1 MKRVRSFRITFWSV
15 KAAERFFA
23 VTAICLAAL
32 FASGC
37 QKKEQVAPPPP
48 TVEVV
53 TVVQK
58 DVPIYKEW
66 VGALDGYVNAVIRPQ
81 VTGYLIKQN
90 YREGDLVKKGQV
102 LFEIDPR
109 TFQATLDQAKGNL
122 AEQKARH
129 VTAQAN
135 LARVRPLAAKNAV
148 SQKDLDDAIG
158 AELSYRSSVESAQA
172 AVEEA
177 QLNLGFTKITSP
189 VDGIAGIAKAQLGNL
204 VGPNM
209 QGELTSVSTVN
220 PIKAYINVSE
230 QEYLKVNASNPN
242 PEKIPLELILAD
254 GSVYPHK
261 GHLALAD
268 RQIDPTTGTLKVGSL
283 FANPG
288 NKLRPGG
295 YGLVRAI
302 MSVKKGAL
310 LIPQRAVTD
319 MQGKYLVAVIGAD
332 NKVDIRPVKVAER
345 IGSDWIIDE
354 GLKPGETVV
363 AEGTQ
368 KVKPGMTVTPKPYA
382 PAAQTAPAAPAKPEA
397 KPAAP
402 AAAAK
407 PETKPATPAPAEK
420 R

>member
-1 MKRVRSFRITFWSV
+1 MASSNKESRPFLFDTTLL
-15 KAAERFFA
+15 FFSMLIVLSMA
-23 VTAICLAAL
+23 V
-32 FASGC
+32 GC
-37 QKKEQVAPPPP
+37 KKEAPTAPSPP

-53 TVVQK
+53 SVNQK

-66 VGALDGYVNAVIRPQ
+66 VGALDGYVNAVIRAQ
-81 VTGYLIKQN
+81 VAGYLIKQN
-90 YREGDLVKKGQV
+90 YREGELVKKGQV

-109 TFQATLDQAKGNL
+109 TFQASLDQAKGQL
-122 AEQKARH
+122 AQQKARH
-129 VTAQAN
+129 DTAKAN
-135 LARVRPLAAKNAV
+135 LARIRPLAEKNAV

-158 AELSYRSSVESAQA
+158 AELSTRSSVEAAQA

-204 VGPNM
+204 VGPSM
-209 QGELTSVSTVN
+209 QTELTSVSTVD

-261 GHLALAD
+261 GHFALAD

-295 YGLVRAI
+295 YGLVRAV

-310 LIPQRAVTD
+310 LIPQRSVTD
-319 MQGKYLVAVIGAD
+319 MQGKYLVAVVGAD
-332 NKVDIRPVKVAER
+332 NKIAIRPVKVAER
-345 IGSDWIIDE
+345 IGSDWIIED
-354 GLKPGETVV
+354 GLKPGEKIVV
-363 AEGTQ
+363 EGTQ
-368 KVKPGMTVTPKPYA
+368 KVKPDMVVNPQPFD
-382 PAAQTAPAAPAKPEA
+382 PDAAAK
-397 KPAAP
+397 

-407 PETKPATPAPAEK
+407 AAAPAGGAAAKPDDKPAAQPAEK